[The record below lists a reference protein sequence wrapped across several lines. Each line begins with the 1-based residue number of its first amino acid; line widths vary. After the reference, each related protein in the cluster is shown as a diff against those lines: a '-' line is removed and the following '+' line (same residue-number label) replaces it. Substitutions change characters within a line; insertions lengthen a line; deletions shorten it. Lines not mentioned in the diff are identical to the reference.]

1 MTSYMG
7 KLLLIDLTRR
17 ESSVLELETSLQQA
31 FVGGK
36 GLGAKLLYDLLP
48 PGCDALGA
56 ENVIMFMTGPLTGTL
71 APAMRGGVMM
81 KSPLTGTFLD
91 SYYGGHFSPEI
102 KYAGYDGIIIKG
114 KADRPVYLWIADD
127 KVEFKDAARLWGLD
141 TFATNH
147 QIKRD
152 LNDATVKVA
161 CIGPAG
167 EHLVRFALISCEYN
181 RQAGRGGSGAVMG
194 SKNLKAIAI
203 RGTQLVNVQNMDTF
217 LTAIKQAYSEM
228 NAETTG
234 PFTTYGTPGSIP
246 YANEQGLLPF
256 RNYSDGTFDKADAIG
271 PEAQIKHLWQ
281 RDVACAGC
289 PIRCSK
295 TGKIRTGKFGGTVSD
310 TMEYEL
316 LGLLG
321 SNLDI
326 SNIKALIHLAQ
337 RCDAL
342 GMDGMSTGGVAG
354 FAMEAFE
361 KGLITSA
368 ETEGHELRFGSVDAV
383 DYLIDIIAT
392 RKGRLGSL
400 LGEGVKKAAEQI
412 GEEAANFAV
421 HIKGLESPAFDPRSV
436 PGMGL
441 ALATADRGGCHQ
453 RAFPLLYEIDGTW
466 QDEPIER
473 YSLEGKAAMVIHLQN
488 YLAMLDTFVKCDFA
502 QYGIQGDT
510 YRQMLAGATGMEFS
524 TEEMMALG
532 EKVWNMV
539 RLFNIREGFERKDDV
554 LPKRFMTEPLSSG
567 PGKGRMLS
575 KEDLDKLLD
584 DYYRLRGWDSNGKP
598 TPETLKR
605 LELDEVKSEE

>member
-7 KLLLIDLTRR
+7 KLLLVDLTRR
-17 ESSVLELETSLQQA
+17 ESSALEIHPDLKQT

-36 GLGAKLLYDLLP
+36 GLGARLLYDLLP
-48 PGCDALGA
+48 PGCDPLGP
-56 ENVIMFMTGPLTGTL
+56 ENIIMFMSGPLTGTL
-71 APAMRGGVMM
+71 APAMRGCVIT

-91 SYYGGHFSPEI
+91 SYYGGHLSPEI
-102 KYAGYDGIIIKG
+102 KYAGYDGIVIRG
-114 KADRPVYLWIADD
+114 KAEPPVYLWIDD
-127 KVEFKDAARLWGLD
+127 GEVEFKDASHLWGLD

-147 QIKRD
+147 QIKND
-152 LNDATVKVA
+152 LDDSTIKVA

-167 EHLVRFALISCEYN
+167 ENLVRFALISCEYN

-203 RGTQLVNVQNMDTF
+203 RGTHSVEVRDMDAF
-217 LTAIKQAYSEM
+217 REAVKKAYSEM
-228 NAETTG
+228 NEETTG
-234 PFTTYGTPGSIP
+234 SFTLYGTPGSIP
-246 YANEQGLLPF
+246 FANEEGLLPF
-256 RNYSDGTFDKADAIG
+256 RNFHDGTFDKADAIG

-295 TGKIRTGKFGGTVSD
+295 MGKIRTGKFGGTVSD

-326 SNIKALIHLAQ
+326 GNIKALIHLAN

-342 GMDGMSTGGVAG
+342 GLDGMSTGVVLG

-361 KGLITSA
+361 KGLIDSSEA
-368 ETEGHELRFGSVDAV
+368 DGHDLRFGSVEAA
-383 DYLIDIIAT
+383 DYLVETIAT
-392 RKGRLGSL
+392 RKGSLGRL
-400 LGEGVKKAAEQI
+400 LGEGVKRAAEQL
-412 GEEAANFAV
+412 GGAAEAFAM

-453 RAFPLLYEIDGTW
+453 RGFPLLHEIDGKW
-466 QDEPIER
+466 QDVPIER
-473 YSLEGKAAMVIHLQN
+473 YSLERKAEIVVHVQN
-488 YLAMLDTFVKCDFA
+488 YLTALDTLVKCDFA
-502 QYGIQGDT
+502 QYGIQEDT
-510 YRQMLAGATGMEFS
+510 YRQMLAGATGMELS
-524 TEEMMALG
+524 MEDLLSLG

-539 RLFNIREGFERKDDV
+539 KLFNIREGFERKDDT
-554 LPKRFMTEPLSSG
+554 LPKRFMTEPLPSG
-567 PGKGRMLS
+567 PGKGHKIP

-584 DYYRLRGWDSNGKP
+584 DYYRLRGWDSSGKP
-598 TPETLKR
+598 KPETLDR
-605 LELDEVKSEE
+605 LGLNELKIDN